1 MTFTHILHR
10 IVSSLTQ
17 SYSYVQTVTTIQI
30 NDHIQRKGTVV
41 GRCHILQN
49 VTIVT
54 PGYCGSNKLYRRD
67 SLEVVVINLGLRK
80 TIVKRP
86 KTVHLE
92 SVETNNS
99 SPHTHKHTFALKIV
113 SDFQSTK
120 QIMYGEIHPL
130 LVSLLLLLNHAKIS
144 TVYYERCTCDESH

>member
-30 NDHIQRKGTVV
+30 NDLIQRKGAVV

-54 PGYCGSNKLYRRD
+54 PGYCGSNKLYRKY

-99 SPHTHKHTFALKIV
+99 SPHTPTHVCVKDRLGFSINKANNVWRDSSSSCIAAITIESCKN
-113 SDFQSTK
+113 
-120 QIMYGEIHPL
+120 IHRL
-130 LVSLLLLLNHAKIS
+130 L
-144 TVYYERCTCDESH
+144 